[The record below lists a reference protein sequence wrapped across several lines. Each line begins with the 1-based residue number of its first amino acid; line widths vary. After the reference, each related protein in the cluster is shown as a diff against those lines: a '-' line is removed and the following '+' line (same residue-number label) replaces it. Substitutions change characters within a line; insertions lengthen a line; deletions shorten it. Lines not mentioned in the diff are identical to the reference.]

1 MAYTAY
7 RTWTT
12 GEIVTAALMNEQV
25 KDNGLLT
32 APAIMTG
39 QGDLIYG
46 SAANTPARLAKDA
59 NSTRSL
65 TNTGTNNNPA
75 WAQVALATGVSGTLP
90 VGNGGTGAT
99 TLTANGALI
108 GNGTSAIASVD
119 MSTKGGLLAGDG
131 SGNPSVLAVGGSNDH
146 VLTVDSGET
155 TGMKWAAASGTT
167 INNNADNRVITGS
180 GTANTLNGEANL
192 TFDGTDLTVG
202 AGNVIIGTAG
212 KGIDFSAQTA
222 TSTGTAVSEVLDH
235 YEEGTWTPILRTHAH
250 NTATQSIQVGR
261 YTRIGDTVFFQCAI
275 SSSDIS
281 GLTGSDGA
289 YVYGLPFTTTSATN
303 QEGNVYSGNG
313 YSLAITA
320 GSSVSGNIPTNHTR
334 IALQVWSAT
343 TGTHASGLTATQ
355 WSAGGNMRLSGHFYV

>member
-192 TFDGTDLTVG
+192 TFDGTTLTIPGQIAFPATQSASAG
-202 AGNVIIGTAG
+202 ANT
-212 KGIDFSAQTA
+212 
-222 TSTGTAVSEVLDH
+222 LDH